1 MNRTLITDNLYQY
14 QFPPEE
20 GKQYGFNLYALA
32 SGEKVL
38 LIDTAY
44 EQQAAE
50 ALVDL
55 VSNGYGLEHILI
67 SHFHPD
73 HISGLNVLPAAT
85 VWGSDQYAAT
95 LDEHYAPQEQLS
107 FSPVQTLSESSRL
120 EFGAFTLSFRSAPG
134 HSCCSMFTI
143 IDEHCIHVADNLIA
157 ANDGTP
163 ILPWSPLDQMDDH
176 IRSLQL
182 LKELQPQVVLLGHG
196 KSIAGEAA
204 ICAEIDDRLKYL
216 YAVRETNGAA
226 TFEEAT
232 TRCSCRFL
240 YREWHASNSASSP

>member
-32 SGEKVL
+32 SRDKVL
-38 LIDTAY
+38 LIDSAY
-44 EQQAAE
+44 ERQAAE
-50 ALVDL
+50 ALADL
-55 VSNGYGLEHILI
+55 TSNGYGLEHVII

-85 VWGSDQYAAT
+85 VWGSDQYTAT
-95 LDEHYAPQEQLS
+95 LDEHYTPQEQRS
-107 FSPVQTLSESSRL
+107 FPPVQTLSESSGI
-120 EFGAFTLSFRSAPG
+120 EFGAFSLSFRSAPG
-134 HSCCSMFTI
+134 HSHCSMFTI
-143 IDEHCIHVADNLIA
+143 IDGHYVHVADNLIA

-163 ILPWSPLDQMDDH
+163 ILPWSPLAQIDDH

-204 ICAEIDDRLKYL
+204 ICAAIGDRLQYL
-216 YAVRETNGAA
+216 YAVRETDGAA

-232 TRCSCRFL
+232 AHCSCRFL
-240 YREWHASNSASSP
+240 YCEWHASNSASSP